1 MIKQGA
7 IVDRKGEGISLAP
20 HYQFH
25 PLRRHLDS
33 HTITAESPPLH
44 IGRNRIPTSNLWF
57 PSASR

>member
-7 IVDRKGEGISLAP
+7 IVDRKGEGISLTP

-33 HTITAESPPLH
+33 QAITAESPPLH
-44 IGRNRIPTSNLWF
+44 IGRNCTRTGNLWF